1 MRKILRELKYI
12 ISYNTFYK
20 FLYLMPACNHIH
32 IIDNVGRLQ
41 IKRVYTRVGKQVSTK
56 TTRD

>member
-1 MRKILRELKYI
+1 
-12 ISYNTFYK
+12 
-20 FLYLMPACNHIH
+20 MPACNHIH